1 MEFKHIPVMLNEC
14 IDGLSIKS
22 DGIYFDGTLGGA
34 GHSSEILKRLT
45 RGKLIATDK
54 DDDALK
60 ISTER
65 LKKISDN
72 FVTVK
77 SDFKNFDTV
86 LDNLGIEKV
95 DGILLDL
102 GVSSYQLD
110 NAERGFSYSHDAPL
124 DMRMDR
130 SSKLT
135 AEMVVN
141 DYEPEK
147 LIKIFY
153 EYGEEPFAKE
163 ITKNIVEF
171 RRHTRIT
178 TTKMLSDIIKQ
189 SIPKKFQIVKGNP
202 SKRAFQAIRI
212 EVNGELAGLYDA
224 INAMIKRL
232 NVGGR
237 IAIITFHS
245 LEDRIVKDAF
255 RLNATNC
262 ICPKNIPICICG
274 HKASVSLV
282 NKKPITAS
290 LAELKSNSR
299 SASAKLRI
307 AEKIA
312 D

>member
-1 MEFKHIPVMLNEC
+1 MEFSHIPVMLNEC
-14 IDGLSIKS
+14 LDGLKIKS

-45 RGKLIATDK
+45 TGKLVATDK

-60 ISTER
+60 VSTER
-65 LKKISDN
+65 LKKISNN

-77 SDFKNFDTV
+77 SDFKNFDKV
-86 LDNLGIEKV
+86 LDDLNIEKV
-95 DGILLDL
+95 DGVLLDL

-130 SSKLT
+130 SSNLT

-147 LIKIFY
+147 LVKIFY
-153 EYGEEPFAKE
+153 EYGEEPFAKD
-163 ITKNIVEF
+163 IVKNIVKF
-171 RRHTRIT
+171 REQKRIT
-178 TTKMLSDIIKQ
+178 STKTLSDIIKQ
-189 SIPKKFQIVKGNP
+189 SIPKKFQIAKGNP
-202 SKRAFQAIRI
+202 SKRVFQAIRI

-255 RLNATNC
+255 KLNATNC

-274 HKASVSLV
+274 HKATVSLV

-290 LAELKSNSR
+290 EMELESNSR

-312 D
+312 E